1 MARYVWRDGDFRDKA
16 TGEPML
22 IPERDGVC
30 LPLFVISD
38 HAEPYRSVVT
48 GRIIQG
54 RAAHREEVAIAADK
68 GLVPF
73 ERINGHPGGLINEKF
88 AARGG
93 RKTSEAAK
101 EWAANEQKKRAVK
114 TDARG
119 AVIAE

>member
-1 MARYVWRDGDFRDKA
+1 MARYVWRDGDFRDKS
-16 TGEPML
+16 TGEPMPL
-22 IPERDGVC
+22 PERSGVC
-30 LPLFVISD
+30 RPMFVISD
-38 HAEPYRSVVT
+38 HSEPYRSVVT
-48 GRIIQG
+48 GQIIEG

-73 ERINGHPGGLINEKF
+73 ERIDGHPGGLINEEF
-88 AARGG
+88 AKRGG

-101 EWAANEQKKRAVK
+101 EWAAKKRKSQAVK